1 MKILYLTYPKHDYQ
15 ADQVYTGLCKLLGWE
30 NIIDFPYKPH
40 YHDPSFKVPSLP
52 QNPGRLRKLEE
63 IITGLEAKEYD
74 LLVLSTTRQET
85 VETLNNILQKMDVPP
100 SVLPPRVLMDGD
112 DHWHMRED
120 LFKLFRLSLYFK
132 REYRLSWAEGPAL
145 MQWAARRRAFGGN
158 GELYRRTFPL
168 PFSINLETV
177 PHIDRT
183 RKDLDLSFVGLIS
196 NRNRIKAVNFLK
208 TVRDIRFEGWVYAEP
223 TDRKSKLAVGS
234 FAILKEKI
242 KGDPRISEAA
252 RGVKLS
258 YQDYFHLLQRSKFAL
273 SLAGS
278 GFDTLRYWEIVA
290 SKVLLI
296 SEKPFIFIPNN
307 FEDKKHVL
315 FCRSD
320 CRDVPGLIKAYG
332 RDDSAREQ
340 CIEAAYQHLLRFHTC
355 ERRAM
360 QFLEVCHKRI

>member
-1 MKILYLTYPKHDYQ
+1 
-15 ADQVYTGLCKLLGWE
+15 
-30 NIIDFPYKPH
+30 
-40 YHDPSFKVPSLP
+40 
-52 QNPGRLRKLEE
+52 
-63 IITGLEAKEYD
+63 
-74 LLVLSTTRQET
+74 
-85 VETLNNILQKMDVPP
+85 
-100 SVLPPRVLMDGD
+100 
-112 DHWHMRED
+112 
-120 LFKLFRLSLYFK
+120 
-132 REYRLSWAEGPAL
+132 
-145 MQWAARRRAFGGN
+145 
-158 GELYRRTFPL
+158 
-168 PFSINLETV
+168 
-177 PHIDRT
+177 
-183 RKDLDLSFVGLIS
+183 
-196 NRNRIKAVNFLK
+196 
-208 TVRDIRFEGWVYAEP
+208 
-223 TDRKSKLAVGS
+223 VGS